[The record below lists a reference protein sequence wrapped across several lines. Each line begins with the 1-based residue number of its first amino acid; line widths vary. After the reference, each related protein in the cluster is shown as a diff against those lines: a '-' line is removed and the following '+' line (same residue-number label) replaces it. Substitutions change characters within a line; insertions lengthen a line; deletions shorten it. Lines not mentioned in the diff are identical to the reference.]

1 MVRTGRR
8 PGKADTRGEILA
20 AARQEFAAR
29 GYGGATIRGIAA
41 AAGVDPAL
49 VHHYFGTK
57 RELFVASLELPL
69 DPLDVVAAAVGGDP
83 KGAGE
88 RLVRTLLGMWGTAHG
103 RAMMQSLLRSALT
116 DDHVL
121 ATLREFMVE
130 TVLSPIV
137 DELAPDRP
145 QLRAGLLASQV
156 MGLAMVRH
164 VARIE
169 PLASADADTVVAA
182 IAPTLQRYLT
192 GELGPASRA

>member
-1 MVRTGRR
+1 MARTGRR
-8 PGKADTRGEILA
+8 PGKADTRGVILA
-20 AARQEFAAR
+20 AARQQFAAR
-29 GYGGATIRGIAA
+29 GYGGATIRGMAT

-57 RELFVASLELPL
+57 RELFVATLELPF
-69 DPLDVVAAAVGGDP
+69 DPLDVVAAGAQGDP
-83 KGAGE
+83 RQAAE
-88 RLVRTLLGMWGTAHG
+88 RILRKLLAIWGTEHG

-116 DDHVL
+116 DDAILRV
-121 ATLREFMVE
+121 LREFMLE

-137 DELAPDRP
+137 AELAPDRP

-164 VARIE
+164 VAQVE
-169 PLASADADTVVAA
+169 PLASADRDTVVAA

-192 GELGPASRA
+192 GDLGLA